1 MTIRFTAQTIWWKG
15 PAPFL
20 YAPMPPEAAA
30 EIRSMAKQLS
40 YGWGAI
46 PVTATMGTTT
56 WTTSLFPRD
65 GTYLV
70 GIKKIVQDAQSV
82 TVGQTVT
89 LDVHFG

>member
-1 MTIRFTAQTIWWKG
+1 MTIHFTATTIWWKG

-20 YAPMPPEAAA
+20 YAPIPPEAAG

-46 PVTATMGTTT
+46 PVTARMGTST
-56 WTTSLFPRD
+56 WTTSLFPKG

-70 GIKKIVQDAQSV
+70 GIKKAVQDAQSV
-82 TVGQTVT
+82 AVGQTVT
-89 LDVHFG
+89 LVVEFG